1 MLGDVPDDTQDV
13 PQGVLTGVLLAGERA
28 GKHQGGSPG
37 RAAIDAVLFFRILAL
52 EGGGQPG
59 PQAKLG
65 NATALPVL
73 GLSKLSSDSIFPLG
87 FYTRI

>member
-1 MLGDVPDDTQDV
+1 MCPKVSSLGFCW
-13 PQGVLTGVLLAGERA
+13 LARGQ
-28 GKHQGGSPG
+28 GKHQGRSPG
-37 RAAIDAVLFFRILAL
+37 CAAVNAVLFFRILVL

-65 NATALPVL
+65 DATALPIL
-73 GLSKLSSDSIFPLG
+73 RQSKLSSDSIFPLG